1 MLAKG
6 APQKAAPKPAPQKVT
21 QSYEDFFGKSK
32 EEKKEEEK
40 KEDENNEGEKKEEEK

>member
-32 EEKKEEEK
+32 EEKKEEE
-40 KEDENNEGEKKEEEK
+40 NNEGEEGEKKEEEK

>member
-6 APQKAAPKPAPQKVT
+6 APQKAAPKPAPQKVS

-32 EEKKEEEK
+32 EEKKEEE
-40 KEDENNEGEKKEEEK
+40 NNEGEEGEKKEEEQ